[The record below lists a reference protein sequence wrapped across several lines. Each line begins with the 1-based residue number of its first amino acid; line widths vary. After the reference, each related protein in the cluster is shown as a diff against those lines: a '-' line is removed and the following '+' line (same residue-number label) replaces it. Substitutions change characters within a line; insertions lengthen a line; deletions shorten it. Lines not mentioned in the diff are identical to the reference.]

1 MEISAEYTPPAVGAE
16 ALPIML
22 RCGLQ
27 MVVPAEF
34 NSMSWF
40 GRGPG
45 ETYADRTGLKLGT
58 YGPSPVWENWH
69 AC

>member
-1 MEISAEYTPPAVGAE
+1 
-16 ALPIML
+16 ML

-27 MVVPAEF
+27 MVIPAEF